1 MSLGFSGSIFRSGLF
16 EYTPRR
22 VYTFFLLL
30 VVVMLFFLSDSYWE
44 GNV

>member
-22 VYTFFLLL
+22 VYIFFIIGLRYVILP
-30 VVVMLFFLSDSYWE
+30 V
-44 GNV
+44 